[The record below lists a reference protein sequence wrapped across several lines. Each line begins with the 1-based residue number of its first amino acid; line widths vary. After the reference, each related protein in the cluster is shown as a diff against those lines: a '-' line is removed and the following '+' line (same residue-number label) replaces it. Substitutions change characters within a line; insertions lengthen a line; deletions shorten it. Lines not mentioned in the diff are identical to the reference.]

1 MPERRI
7 SPSRLRD
14 QLLAARQDVAMLM
27 AENMQRHLDTQSRL
41 QSVIGLTDD
50 LWRASQDD
58 AVPEFEISARVR
70 TVAG

>member
-1 MPERRI
+1 
-7 SPSRLRD
+7 
-14 QLLAARQDVAMLM
+14 MLM